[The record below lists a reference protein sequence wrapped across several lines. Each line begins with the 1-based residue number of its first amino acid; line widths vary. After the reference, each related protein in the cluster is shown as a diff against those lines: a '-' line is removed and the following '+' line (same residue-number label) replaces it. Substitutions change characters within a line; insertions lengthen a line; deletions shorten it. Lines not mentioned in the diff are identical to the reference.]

1 MPTALFSVSDK
12 TGLVEFGSTLHA
24 RGWRLIASGGTANA
38 LRAADLPARPV
49 ADVTGEPEILS
60 GRVKTLHPAIH
71 AAILARGIP
80 EDMDTLQRKGW
91 EPIDLVAVN
100 LYPFEKIVADGQA
113 TIEEA
118 VENIDIGG
126 VTLLRAAA
134 KNFNRVT
141 ALCDPADYQPALS
154 GHGDIAFRR
163 RMAFKAFRRC
173 REYDAAIEAFFARL
187 AGAPEMMSFTG
198 YASYHLRYGE
208 NPHQSAA
215 LFAPDPEGT
224 PLGAHIHQGKP
235 LSYNNIL
242 DLDAAW
248 RAAASFHDPA
258 VVVVKHNSPCGV
270 AIAPEARD
278 AVRPAIESDPVSAF
292 GSVIACNREIDEHW
306 VGALGDLF
314 VECLIAPAFTQGAL
328 EALAA
333 SPRLRVL
340 EMPLRHHDA
349 IHEFRSVMGGV
360 LRQEVDLG
368 DPEDAPP
375 WRTVTT
381 RAPSEREM
389 AALRFAWRACQHVKS
404 NAVLL
409 AQARGEE
416 RFTVGI
422 GGGQPNRVDCVR
434 IAGERAGERARGSVL
449 ASDAFFPFPDG
460 VEAAADLGVRAIVQ
474 PGGSVRDQQ
483 VITAA
488 DRLGLSMVFT
498 GVRHFR
504 H

>member
-12 TGLVEFGSTLHA
+12 TGLVEFAAGLHA
-24 RGWRLIASGGTANA
+24 RGWRLVASGGTASA

-49 ADVTGEPEILS
+49 ASVTGEPEILS

-71 AAILARGIP
+71 AAILARGTP
-80 EDMDTLQRKGW
+80 EDMETLRSKGW

-100 LYPFEKIVADGQA
+100 LYPFEQVVARGQA

-126 VTLLRAAA
+126 VALLRAAA

-141 ALCDPADYQPALS
+141 VLCDPGDYQPALS
-154 GHGDIAFRR
+154 AYDDMAFRR
-163 RMAFKAFRRC
+163 RMAFNAFRRC
-173 REYDAAIEAFFARL
+173 REYDAAIEAFFAPL
-187 AGAPEMMSFTG
+187 SGAPELMSFSG
-198 YASYHLRYGE
+198 YAAYHLRYGE

-215 LFAPDPEGT
+215 LFVPESDGT

-248 RAAASFHDPA
+248 RAAASFPDPA

-270 AIAPEARD
+270 ACSPSASA
-278 AVRPAIESDPVSAF
+278 AVRPAIASDPVSAF
-292 GSVIACNREIDEHW
+292 GSVIACNREIDEGW
-306 VGALGDLF
+306 VGALDDLF
-314 VECLIAPAFTQGAL
+314 VECLIAPGFTQGAL
-328 EALAA
+328 EALAT
-333 SPRLRVL
+333 SPKLRVL
-340 EMPLRHHDA
+340 EMSHSQYPET
-349 IHEFRSVMGGV
+349 HEFRSVMGGV
-360 LRQEVDLG
+360 LRQAIDLG

-389 AALRFAWRACQHVKS
+389 AAMRFAWRACQHVKS

-409 AQARGEE
+409 AQSRGEE

-434 IAGERAGERARGSVL
+434 IAGERAGGRARGSVL

-460 VEAAADLGVRAIVQ
+460 VEAAAALGVRAIVQ
-474 PGGSVRDQQ
+474 PGGSVRDAQ
-483 VITAA
+483 VIAAA
-488 DRLGLSMVFT
+488 DRQGLCMVFT